1 MAKKVRSVRVPLEL
15 CDLDLSA
22 LVGECEKHLRDL
34 ESAGLLLAQGNR
46 EAADALVKARR
57 ADLGRRV
64 GTLVWEAR
72 LRHQEK
78 ARAEQEP
85 KGPSRE

>member
-15 CDLDLSA
+15 CELDLSA

-46 EAADALVKARR
+46 DAAAALVKARR

-72 LRHQEK
+72 LRHQERSRAGQAPK
-78 ARAEQEP
+78 APPGE
-85 KGPSRE
+85 

>member
-15 CDLDLSA
+15 AELDLSA
-22 LVGECEKHLRDL
+22 LVRECASHLRDL
-34 ESAGLLLAQGNR
+34 ESAVLLTGQGNR

-64 GTLVWEAR
+64 GNLVWEAR
-72 LRHQEK
+72 VRHQEAARNRETEKK
-78 ARAEQEP
+78 ASE
-85 KGPSRE
+85 K